1 MKKLLAILLAL
12 SMLVAFAA
20 CGSKA
25 TTEDTTEPE
34 ATEEVS
40 EDATEPEASAS
51 DASEDAAESE
61 ASASDASEVA
71 SEAASEDAANPEASA
86 SDASESET
94 ESTTEAAKIPQT
106 TEEIVAYYN
115 AARKATKPAPKGQQT
130 MALKGEITGKGA
142 IGTFS
147 GILTSAANSALSKNS
162 KETDWIPAADH
173 ADIKASDVKSATA
186 KDDGKGNVIVTIY
199 FKDQTDGSDGDSN
212 NGGPVARGVGTLG
225 SIDGALGEMGAT
237 ISEGRNTIK
246 LTYTDAYVKNVVI
259 NQKSGKITGGE
270 WHYLVKIYAGDAKGK
285 ISVVSIHLEEVNAQ
299 VDYKVVI

>member
-1 MKKLLAILLAL
+1 MKKLLAVLLAL

-25 TTEDTTEPE
+25 APEDTTEPE
-34 ATEEVS
+34 VTEEITEEVS
-40 EDATEPEASAS
+40 EDASEAVSEEV
-51 DASEDAAESE
+51 SED
-61 ASASDASEVA
+61 A
-71 SEAASEDAANPEASA
+71 SEAASEEASEAVSEDA
-86 SDASESET
+86 SEAASEEASEAASESET
-94 ESTTEAAKIPQT
+94 ESTTEASKIPQT

-115 AARKATKPAPKGQQT
+115 AARKATKPAPKGNQT
-130 MALKGEITGKGA
+130 MALKGDITGDGA

-147 GILTSAANSALSKNS
+147 GILTKAANSALSKNS

-199 FKDQTDGSDGDSN
+199 FKDQVDGSDGDSN

-225 SIDGALGEMGAT
+225 SIDGALSEMGAT
-237 ISEGRNTIK
+237 MTEGRDTVK

-270 WHYLVKIYAGDAKGK
+270 WHYTVKIFVGDARAKLG
-285 ISVVSIHLEEVNAQ
+285 ITAHLENINAA